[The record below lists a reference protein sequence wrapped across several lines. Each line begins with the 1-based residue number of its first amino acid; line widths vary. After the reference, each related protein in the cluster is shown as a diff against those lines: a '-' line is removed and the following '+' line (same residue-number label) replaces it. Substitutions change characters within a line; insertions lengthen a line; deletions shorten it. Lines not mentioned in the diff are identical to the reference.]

1 MVHIKINA
9 LTYSFV
15 KVTSKSD
22 GYDAKQTVRSVIK
35 TIGNAEKHNEAQ
47 IETFKAYI
55 NDQ

>member
-47 IETFKAYI
+47 IETFKANI